1 METITD
7 QVKYLRR
14 AVEHA
19 LDVSKQTAAGPRPAA
34 SDGDTDQLQVEELQE
49 QVGNR
54 QTGTA
59 TRTSCSGG
67 AAGTGG

>member
-19 LDVSKQTAAGPRPAA
+19 MEVGKQAGAGPRAA
-34 SDGDTDQLQVEELQE
+34 ATAADGDGDTDQLQVEELQE
-49 QVGNR
+49 QVGGDR
-54 QTGTA
+54 ETDRVA
-59 TRTSCSGG
+59 SWSLV
-67 AAGTGG
+67 